1 MRRVCL
7 LDGLVDVEG
16 VMVFSYVEMM
26 RGFGLSEYA
35 ELPSVDPVRPAS
47 TAGKLTGARVGLFS
61 TVGAHL
67 PTQRPF
73 QQINDL
79 SFRMVPLD
87 VPTADLEFDHPSPIR
102 GFALEDLNV
111 VFPRDR
117 LVELCDGGVFA
128 ELAPAAVSM
137 LGSITL
143 YSELVEKTVPL
154 IADVYREQEV
164 DLVLLVPFCPAC
176 HRATHLVARGLE
188 AQGVP
193 CITMTAL
200 REMGEAFKPAR
211 PVFADFPLGATVGRP
226 HDAQMQREVLR
237 STLAVADS
245 PVSPWQIT
253 DLPQVWSADRSWE
266 DEVRALYAD
275 RGKDVHR
282 ARVTTHIQDGEKLAG
297 RENEL
302 NLACGC

>member
-1 MRRVCL
+1 MA
-7 LDGLVDVEG
+7 
-16 VMVFSYVEMM
+16 FSYVEMM
-26 RGFGLSEYA
+26 RGFGLADYA
-35 ELPSVDPVRPAS
+35 ELPSFDPVRPAEF
-47 TAGKLTGARVGLFS
+47 AGKLEGARVGLFS

-87 VPTADLEFDHPSPIR
+87 VPVAELEFDHPSPIR

-117 LVELCDGGVFA
+117 LVELRDEGLFA
-128 ELAPAAVSM
+128 ELAPSAVSM

-143 YSELVEKTVPL
+143 YSELVEKSVPA
-154 IADVYREQEV
+154 IADVYQEQEV

-188 AQGVP
+188 ARGIP

-211 PVFADFPLGATVGRP
+211 SVFADFPLGATVGRP
-226 HDAQMQREVLR
+226 HDVQMQRDVLR
-237 STLAVADS
+237 STLTVADA

-253 DLPQVWSADRSWE
+253 QVPQVWSADRAWE
-266 DEVRALYAD
+266 ADVRALYAD

-282 ARVTTHIQDGEKLAG
+282 ARVATHTSDGEKLAG

>member
-1 MRRVCL
+1 MA
-7 LDGLVDVEG
+7 
-16 VMVFSYVEMM
+16 FSYVEMM
-26 RGFGLSEYA
+26 RGFGFDEYA
-35 ELPSVDPVRPAS
+35 ELPSFDPVGPAPF
-47 TAGKLTGARVGLFS
+47 AGELAEARLGLFT

-79 SFRMVPLD
+79 SFRLVPLD
-87 VPTADLEFDHPSPIR
+87 VPTAELEFDHPSPIR

-117 LVELCDGGVFA
+117 LVELRDEGLFA

-176 HRATHLVARGLE
+176 HRATHLIARGLE
-188 AQGVP
+188 ARGLP
-193 CITMTAL
+193 CVTMTAL
-200 REMGEAFKPAR
+200 REMAEAFTPAR
-211 PVFADFPLGATVGRP
+211 PVFADFPLGATAGRP
-226 HDAQMQREVLR
+226 HDAQMQRDVLR
-237 STLAVADS
+237 STLSVADA
-245 PVSPWQIT
+245 PAAPWRIT
-253 DLPQVWSADRSWE
+253 DLPQAWSADRSWE
-266 DEVRALYAD
+266 DDVRALYAD

-282 ARVTTHIQDGEKLAG
+282 ARVTSHIRDGQGLAG
-297 RENEL
+297 REKEL
-302 NLACGC
+302 DIACGC